1 MSSHVMFYLRLLLK
15 RTVLL
20 PALAVALRLSDIIP
34 RHVLPPSL
42 AEAASMMRA
51 ARRPS
56 RHGYTGVLKL

>member
-1 MSSHVMFYLRLLLK
+1 MAYLRLLLK

-20 PALAVALRLSDIIP
+20 PAPAVALRLSDVIP
-34 RHVLPPSL
+34 RHGLPPSL

-51 ARRPS
+51 DQRPS